1 MKRNTVRNVTN
12 PVVIVCATLPAAF
25 FATAA
30 SGQGATLE
38 EIVVTAQKR
47 SESLQDVPISINA
60 FSEQTI
66 KDAGIRDTYELT
78 MVVPGLTVS
87 TTGSATVPYLRGIGS
102 VTAAGGTE
110 LPVATFVDGVYHQ
123 NGNAAN
129 MSLANI
135 ERVEVLKGPQGTLF
149 GRNTTGGLIHIVT
162 KDPSPER
169 TAQLRV
175 SAGNYESYGVNFYG
189 TTGLGENLAA
199 DLALG
204 LQKQEEGYY
213 RNRVTGR
220 RQGFTDDVS
229 VRSKWRWAVEST
241 AVTLIA
247 DYIENENSEAFS
259 RYVPPESV
267 GIDGRRK
274 VGGFYD
280 LEANTD
286 DQIEIT
292 RSWGASAKIEHAFAA
307 FDFMSITAYRNQDVG
322 TIPSGFDLD
331 FTPAPMVFG
340 VTNSYYAEYITQEFQ
355 LTSNN
360 EAGNTWIVGLFY
372 MDSDAGSDITLWGSA
387 TGNARS
393 HFWGDIATES
403 IAAFGEYTFA
413 LTEQTR
419 FTAGLRYTEDTREF
433 TGGRTL
439 TPPGTSEPPPT
450 LAPYQDDKW
459 EELTYRAV
467 LSHDWSDNL
476 MLYASYNRGFKSGNF
491 NAVAPGSP
499 SFDPEIVDAYELGFK
514 GTFLDH
520 RLQLNSSLFFYKYDD
535 LQVNIFLGATT
546 QTVNAAEAE
555 ILGLEADVVAVVS
568 GNFRI
573 DAGFSA
579 LDTEYVSF
587 ENVPVILPAV
597 DSVGN
602 PTGGNLP
609 AVPYDATGNP
619 LLRVSEFTANIGGTY
634 STNFANGEVSLTV
647 RAAYT
652 EGFPWEADGRLT
664 EDDYVV
670 VNASVGWR
678 SADDTWGVGLV
689 GRNIFEEKY
698 TRVKNS
704 TGFGDY
710 LNPSRPA
717 TYSLYVDYRF

>member
-1 MKRNTVRNVTN
+1 MKNDKVSKSVK
-12 PVVIVCATLPAAF
+12 PVAAFSLAVPVAF
-25 FATAA
+25 FAAGA
-30 SGQGATLE
+30 SGQGASLE

-60 FSEQTI
+60 FSDQTI
-66 KDAGIRDTYELT
+66 RDAGIRETYELT
-78 MVVPGLTVS
+78 MVVPGLSVS

-162 KDPSPER
+162 KDPSQESAAEIR
-169 TAQLRV
+169 L
-175 SAGNYESYGVNFYG
+175 SAGNYDSYGVNFYG
-189 TTGLGENLAA
+189 TTGITENLAA
-199 DLALG
+199 DLAVG
-204 LQKQEEGYY
+204 IQKQEEGYY
-213 RNRVTGR
+213 RNLVTGN
-220 RQGFTDDVS
+220 RQGFTDDTS
-229 VRSKWRWAVEST
+229 LRSKWKWSAEKT
-241 AVTLIA
+241 AVTFIA
-247 DYIENENSEAFS
+247 DYIENENSEAFV

-274 VGGFYD
+274 AGGFFE

-292 RSWGASAKIEHAFAA
+292 RSWGASIKVEHAFEP
-307 FDFMSITAYRNQDVG
+307 FDFMSITAYRDQDVG
-322 TIPSGFDLD
+322 TISSGFDLD

-340 VTNSYYAEYITQEFQ
+340 VTNSYYAEYLTQEFQ

-360 EAGNTWIVGLFY
+360 EQGNSWIVGLFY
-372 MDSDAGSDITLWGSA
+372 MDSDAGSDITLWGNA

-393 HFWGDIATES
+393 RFWGDIATES
-403 IAAFGEYTFA
+403 IAVFGEYTFVF
-413 LTEQTR
+413 TDETR
-419 FTAGLRYTEDTREF
+419 FTAGLRYTEDSREF

-439 TPPGTSEPPPT
+439 TLPGATEPPPT
-450 LAPYQDDKW
+450 LAPYQEDEW

-514 GTFLDH
+514 GTFLDN
-520 RLQLNSSLFFYKYDD
+520 RLQFNSSLFFYKYDD

-555 ILGLEADVVAVVS
+555 ILGLEADLIAVVTE
-568 GNFRI
+568 NFRI

-587 ENVPVILPAV
+587 ENVPVIRPAV
-597 DSVGN
+597 DASGN

-609 AVPYDATGNP
+609 AAPYDATGNP
-619 LLRVSEFTANIGGTY
+619 LLRVSEFTANIGATY
-634 STNFANGEVSLTV
+634 SVSLDSGEITLNL

-670 VNASVGWR
+670 VNATLGWR
-678 SADDTWGVGLV
+678 SLDDTWGVGV
-689 GRNIFEEKY
+689 MGRNIFEEKY

-717 TYSLYVDYRF
+717 TYSVYVDYRF